1 MDAAKATDLLI
12 LGHMPMVGVSYQ
24 SRDRDREYKER
35 FRDPGAMKSVIDA
48 AIRMGVTRFAAA
60 SCDSSPLAPTHLQV
74 LKSTADEG
82 CGISIIPCIGI
93 PMRLRGSGIDAYR
106 RWATYLAVEERRY
119 PEVRRHVLHDP
130 VLNFREGWRHRLP
143 VSKPYSEEDF
153 QKLAID
159 WGKIDDGLEDFV
171 DLPVSHVEPGSETDF
186 LAMAGRFDLLG
197 ELIDRIREH
206 GYGRVLFGVHHAGVT
221 IPRLDEGLDGFD
233 GYLTPLNPL
242 GVMMLPTRASAEEAV
257 RNTQRAVYAIKP
269 LAGGR
274 VRPEAAF
281 QYVFS
286 FHVVGCMVGCASVS
300 EVEEDFEAA
309 IEAARTLR
317 NLN

>member
-12 LGHMPMVGVSYQ
+12 LGHMPMIGVSYQ
-24 SRDRDREYKER
+24 SRERDREYQER

-60 SCDSSPLAPTHLQV
+60 SRDSSPLAPTHLQV
-74 LKSTADEG
+74 LKNTADEG
-82 CGISIIPCIGI
+82 RGISVIPCIGI
-93 PMRLRGSGIDAYR
+93 PIRLRGSGIDAFR
-106 RWATYLAVEERRY
+106 RWATYLALEERRY
-119 PEVRRHVLHDP
+119 PEVRRLVLHDP

-153 QKLAID
+153 QMLAID

-186 LAMAGRFDLLG
+186 LAMAGRLDLLG
-197 ELIDRIREH
+197 ELIDRIRER

-274 VRPEAAF
+274 VSPEAAF
-281 QYVFS
+281 QYVFG
-286 FHVVGCMVGCASVS
+286 FHVGGCMVGCASVS

-317 NLN
+317 SLS